1 MKKYSMELVQGMP
14 KKGVAQEKIEEY
26 RDMLIIEL
34 KKLGASDRQWE
45 IPYGKAN
52 GRRNRCHTVYIRKDS
67 KTPQYPGRHPYLY
80 REKP

>member
-34 KKLGASDRQWE
+34 KKLGASDSE
-45 IPYGKAN
+45 LELVSEKMIINAINN
-52 GRRNRCHTVYIRKDS
+52 GRKAEDIAWAIL
-67 KTPQYPGRHPYLY
+67 Q
-80 REKP
+80 